1 MFQTCYSTKLYYILD
16 SLHQLKL
23 AKFAGRYFSYV
34 TECEVSVSHVVKDDS
49 VQPDDRH
56 CGRSTFAFDVI

>member
-23 AKFAGRYFSYV
+23 AKFAGRDVSYV
-34 TECEVSVSHVVKDDS
+34 TECEVSVSHVKDDS

-56 CGRSTFAFDVI
+56 CGTVSLRI